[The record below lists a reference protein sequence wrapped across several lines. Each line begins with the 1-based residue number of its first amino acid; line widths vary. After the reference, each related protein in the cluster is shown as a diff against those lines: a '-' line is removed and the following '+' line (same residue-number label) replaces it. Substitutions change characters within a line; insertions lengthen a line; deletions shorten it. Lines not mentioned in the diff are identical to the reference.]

1 MVTVVM
7 LEKVKKMVHLD
18 KNAVKDYLTLRNII
32 GITLLIIGLYM
43 MVDAYFSSLRLV
55 IGLIYI
61 DESWFIRVIYL
72 TLIAV
77 IGGFLVNRGVL
88 ITGVSKI
95 LSIIFLILGLF
106 CLVLAF
112 WTAKVFVEN
121 YYQMTLFVAIGILFF
136 GVMVSIGFF
145 ITAKG
150 VSYFLKKKSEMPRM
164 TVQKSSEEPE
174 RTGQTESSEPQFS
187 ICPACLSKVSP
198 EDTHCMNCGHL
209 LKPESNGTTSG

>member
-1 MVTVVM
+1 M
-7 LEKVKKMVHLD
+7 LEKVKKMANLD
-18 KNAVKDYLTLRNII
+18 KDAVKALLTLHNII
-32 GITLLIIGLYM
+32 GVTLLIIGLYM
-43 MVDAYFSSLRLV
+43 MIDAYFSSLRLV

-61 DESWFIRVIYL
+61 DESWFIRVVYL

-95 LSIIFLILGLF
+95 LSIIFFILGLF

-136 GVMVSIGFF
+136 GVMISIGFF

-150 VSYFLKKKSEMPRM
+150 VSYFLKKKGEVPRPM
-164 TVQKSSEEPE
+164 AQKSSVEPE
-174 RTGQTESSEPQFS
+174 STGQTESGEPQFS
-187 ICPACLSKVSP
+187 ICPACLSKVSA
-198 EDTHCMNCGHL
+198 EDTHCMSCGQL
-209 LKPESNGTTSG
+209 LKPESESPVSS